1 MKIEKHLKKI
11 QDETTSSSG
20 MVTGIDT
27 IQKKKKNKLI
37 KDVYN
42 SENITKDYSPR
53 RVMIDLDGT
62 IHKYSKGFQDGSLYD
77 QPFQGAK
84 DVIDWLKEKGY
95 EIVIFSTRASEENAK
110 ETGDDHV
117 KQIQNIQTW
126 LTSHNIYYDRVTAEK
141 IFADF
146 YIDDRAIT
154 IKNGNWNDVKNEI
167 QLREKKQ

>member
-1 MKIEKHLKKI
+1 MKIEKYLKKI

-27 IQKKKKNKLI
+27 IQKKRKNKLI
-37 KDVYN
+37 KDVY

-62 IHKYSKGFQDGSLYD
+62 IHKYSKGFQDGSIYD